1 MKKFLI
7 AIAVVSL
14 GLFSSCDKC
23 KDKTC
28 ENTASCDKKT
38 GDCSNVCLNGGTSD
52 ASTGSCAC
60 PDFFNG
66 GTCSNEVR
74 NDYVGT
80 YIGTSTTIYEGISF
94 SEADTYKISLAGI
107 NPKMMFFDDAEEVIE
122 LSSNTAFGMT
132 LVETDS
138 VSGDVE
144 SIVVTG
150 TFGSS
155 SISID
160 ITESYEDEGATLTA
174 STKFTGTKQ

>member
-1 MKKFLI
+1 MRKFLI
-7 AIAVVSL
+7 AIAVLSL

-38 GDCSNVCLNGGTSD
+38 GDCSNVCVNGGTSD

-60 PDFFNG
+60 PEFYNG

-80 YIGTSTTIYEGISF
+80 YIGTSTVTYEGISF
-94 SEADTYKISLAGI
+94 SDADTFKLELAGTD
-107 NPKMMFFDDAEEVIE
+107 PKMMFFDDAEEVIE

-138 VSGDVE
+138 ESGDVS

-155 SISID
+155 SISFD
-160 ITESYEDEGATLTA
+160 QTESYEDEGEAFTV
-174 STKFTGTKQ
+174 SSKFTGTKQ

>member
-1 MKKFLI
+1 MRKFLI
-7 AIAVVSL
+7 AIAVLSI

-38 GDCSNVCLNGGTSD
+38 GDCSNVCVNGGTSD

-60 PDFFNG
+60 PEFYNG

-80 YIGTSTTIYEGISF
+80 YIGTSTVTYEGVSF
-94 SEADTYKISLAGI
+94 SEADTYKLELAGTD
-107 NPKMMFFDDAEEVIE
+107 PKMMFFDDAEEVIE

-138 VSGDVE
+138 ESGDVS

-155 SISID
+155 SISFD
-160 ITESYEDEGATLTA
+160 QTVSGEDDGEAFTA
-174 STKFTGTKQ
+174 SSKFTGTKQ

>member
-1 MKKFLI
+1 MRKFLI
-7 AIAVVSL
+7 AIAVLSI

-38 GDCSNVCLNGGTSD
+38 GDCSNVCVNGGTSD

-60 PDFFNG
+60 PEFYNG

-80 YIGTSTTIYEGISF
+80 YIGTSTVIYEGVSF
-94 SEADTYKISLAGI
+94 SDADTYKLELAGTD
-107 NPKMMFFDDAEEVIE
+107 PKMMFLDGPEEVIE

-132 LVETDS
+132 LVETDGE
-138 VSGDVE
+138 SGDVS

-155 SISID
+155 SISFD
-160 ITESYEDEGATLTA
+160 QTVSGEDDGEAFT
-174 STKFTGTKQ
+174 SSSKFTVTKQ

>member
-1 MKKFLI
+1 MRKFLI
-7 AIAVVSL
+7 AIAVLSL

-38 GDCSNVCLNGGTSD
+38 GDCSNVCVNGGTSD

-60 PDFFNG
+60 PEFYNG

-80 YIGTSTTIYEGISF
+80 YIGTSTVIYEGISF
-94 SEADTYKISLAGI
+94 SEADTYKLELAGTD
-107 NPKMMFFDDAEEVIE
+107 PKMMFFDDAEEVIE

-138 VSGDVE
+138 ESGDVS

-155 SISID
+155 SISFD
-160 ITESYEDEGATLTA
+160 LTVSGEEDGEAFTG
-174 STKFTGTKQ
+174 SSKFTGTKQ

>member
-1 MKKFLI
+1 MRKFLI
-7 AIAVVSL
+7 AIAVLSI

-38 GDCSNVCLNGGTSD
+38 GDCSNVCVNGGTSD

-60 PDFFNG
+60 PEFYNG

-80 YIGTSTTIYEGISF
+80 YIGTSTVTYEGVSF
-94 SEADTYKISLAGI
+94 SEADTYKLELAGTD
-107 NPKMMFFDDAEEVIE
+107 PKMMFFDDAEEVIE

-138 VSGDVE
+138 ESGDVS

-155 SISID
+155 SISFD
-160 ITESYEDEGATLTA
+160 QTESYEDEGEAFTV
-174 STKFTGTKQ
+174 SSKFTGTKQ

>member
-1 MKKFLI
+1 MRKFLI
-7 AIAVVSL
+7 AIAVLSI

-38 GDCSNVCLNGGTSD
+38 GDCSNVCVNGGTSD

-60 PDFFNG
+60 PEFYNG

-80 YIGTSTTIYEGISF
+80 YIGTSTVTYEGVSF
-94 SEADTYKISLAGI
+94 SEADTYKLELAGTD
-107 NPKMMFFDDAEEVIE
+107 PKMMFFDDAGEVIE

-132 LVETDS
+132 LVETDGE
-138 VSGDVE
+138 SGDVS

-155 SISID
+155 SISFD
-160 ITESYEDEGATLTA
+160 QTVSGEDDGEAFTES
-174 STKFTGTKQ
+174 SKFTGTKQ

>member
-1 MKKFLI
+1 MRKFLI
-7 AIAVVSL
+7 AIAVLSI

-38 GDCSNVCLNGGTSD
+38 GDCSNVCVNGGTSD

-60 PDFFNG
+60 PEFYNG

-80 YIGTSTTIYEGISF
+80 YIGTSTVTYEGISF
-94 SEADTYKISLAGI
+94 SDADTFKLELAGTD
-107 NPKMMFFDDAEEVIE
+107 PKMMFFDDAEEVIE

-138 VSGDVE
+138 ESGDVS

-155 SISID
+155 SISFD
-160 ITESYEDEGATLTA
+160 QTVSGKMDGEAFTA
-174 STKFTGTKQ
+174 SSKFTGTKQ